1 MNTEYIRIIKIC
13 IGNNIYIL
21 IRSRIFLNPYTK
33 FLSSRTLQKMNQKTS
48 YLNRPLSSF
57 SAANVH
63 ATGLWYRLKRNFSIT
78 FFISLELIFNW
89 DQLEADHIC
98 IHINVRLARQQ
109 QNKLVDLNQIQSF
122 FREISKELLPLHV
135 SFL

>member
-1 MNTEYIRIIKIC
+1 MYFVVVFVRHSTH
-13 IGNNIYIL
+13 
-21 IRSRIFLNPYTK
+21 
-33 FLSSRTLQKMNQKTS
+33 
-48 YLNRPLSSF
+48 
-57 SAANVH
+57 V
-63 ATGLWYRLKRNFSIT
+63 IT
-78 FFISLELIFNW
+78 TIFISLELIFNW

>member
-1 MNTEYIRIIKIC
+1 MYMQQVYDIVWNETFQLR
-13 IGNNIYIL
+13 
-21 IRSRIFLNPYTK
+21 
-33 FLSSRTLQKMNQKTS
+33 
-48 YLNRPLSSF
+48 
-57 SAANVH
+57 
-63 ATGLWYRLKRNFSIT
+63 

>member
-1 MNTEYIRIIKIC
+1 MKL
-13 IGNNIYIL
+13 IY
-21 IRSRIFLNPYTK
+21 
-33 FLSSRTLQKMNQKTS
+33 
-48 YLNRPLSSF
+48 
-57 SAANVH
+57 
-63 ATGLWYRLKRNFSIT
+63 
-78 FFISLELIFNW
+78 NW